1 MRGRLSVFFEFRMIL
16 LRFLNMSLYALAV
29 VVNLDLLA
37 VMGQNSFLDKPG
49 EIGLNFLHI
58 FLSLFSMENF
68 IDCLMNWSQQIRFPD
83 WAD

>member
-1 MRGRLSVFFEFRMIL
+1 MLSFEFRMVL

-37 VMGQNSFLDKPG
+37 VMRHNSFLDKPG
-49 EIGLNFLHI
+49 EIGLNVLQS
-58 FLSLFSMENF
+58 FLSLFRMKNF
-68 IDCLMNWSQQIRFPD
+68 IDCLMNWSQQIRFPG